1 MGACLYVWICKCT
14 ANVCVSACVCLFV
27 HVRAWVK
34 AGERLSTNRIDGFFR
49 QACSH
54 AFMHVYVCVIEQV
67 DRCEGWL
74 LAQRSVGR
82 SMQSKLKPV
91 GTASSMESAPT
102 YTRYNTYVLYNLI
115 MVLDLDVCCVL
126 CCNVK
131 KTYISDL
138 SSSFMRNAQL
148 LSGNVM
154 KIFRFRDRLAGGALY
169 SGR

>member
-1 MGACLYVWICKCT
+1 MIYFITADKENASLISMYSSMMLCTMLHNFLALCQWVHACMYEYVSVLQTFVW
-14 ANVCVSACVCLFV
+14 ACVCLFV

-115 MVLDLDVCCVL
+115 MVLDLDVCCVFR
-126 CCNVK
+126 
-131 KTYISDL
+131 I
-138 SSSFMRNAQL
+138 
-148 LSGNVM
+148 VM
-154 KIFRFRDRLAGGALY
+154 
-169 SGR
+169 